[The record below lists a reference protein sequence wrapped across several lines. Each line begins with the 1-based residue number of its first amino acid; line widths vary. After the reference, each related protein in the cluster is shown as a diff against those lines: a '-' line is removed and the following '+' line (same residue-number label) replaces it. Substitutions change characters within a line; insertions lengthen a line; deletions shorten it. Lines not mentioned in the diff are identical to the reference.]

1 MLKIPIDILI
11 VDDEQDFVEMLL
23 LRLTDAGHRV
33 RAAYDGDAGLAALA
47 EAECDVMLLDI
58 RMPGKDGITVL
69 KAVKTTHPVVEVILL
84 TGHGTIDTAVEGLK
98 SGAFDYVQKPAR
110 FEDLLDK
117 LEAARKR
124 KSEHE
129 GRIRRAEA
137 RSLMRQ
143 SGNY

>member
-11 VDDEQDFVEMLL
+11 VDDEQDFVEMLS

-33 RAAYDGDAGLAALA
+33 RSAFDGDAGLEALA
-47 EAECDVMLLDI
+47 EAEYDVVLLDI

-69 KAVKTTHPVVEVILL
+69 KAIKSTYPVVEVILL

-110 FEDLLDK
+110 FEELLEK
-117 LEAARKR
+117 LEAARTR
-124 KSEHE
+124 KFEHE

-137 RSLMRQ
+137 RSLIRQ
-143 SGNY
+143 SGDI